1 MTQQICPQCRQA
13 NKLGDQFCSRC
24 GRPLA
29 LVYTPE
35 RSRSAMTVGNGN
47 MLPAL
52 SLRQVGGAVAVSLVA
67 LAAEVG
73 LIWLRRRVRRLEQQV
88 EKPLAIVPKAKAPA
102 PQNTTIISRRVTQ
115 LWRRGRLSG
124 QVVEH
129 TVYEEFE

>member
-73 LIWLRRRVRRLEQQV
+73 LIWLRRRVRRLEQQG
-88 EKPLAIVPKAKAPA
+88 EKQVALVPKRDT
-102 PQNTTIISRRVTQ
+102 QELNNTTIVSRRVTQ
-115 LWRRGRLSG
+115 FWRRGRLTR
-124 QVVEH
+124 QVVEQA
-129 TVYEEFE
+129 VYEDFE